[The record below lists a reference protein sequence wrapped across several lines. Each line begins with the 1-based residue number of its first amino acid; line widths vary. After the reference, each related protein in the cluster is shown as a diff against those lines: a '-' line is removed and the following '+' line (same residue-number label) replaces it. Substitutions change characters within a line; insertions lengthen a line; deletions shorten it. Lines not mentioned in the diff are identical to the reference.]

1 MGSCLGASFVTLK
14 TSSFVL
20 FGKQVNKTSTSI
32 RVIPSSRNS
41 TISTIATHHTSHSE
55 TQMLRLLNSAAQKRE
70 VKATQNL
77 SIIVA
82 FFMICW
88 IPLYTINCINAFCKQ
103 CFINE
108 SVIYFGIILSHL
120 NSAINPLLYAYH
132 LKDFRG
138 AMFRLIS
145 CRSNDPETNYR
156 PSLVSQQQ
164 MRVSS
169 QNTQRRSYQQQLY
182 VDSPVWKRQQR
193 QMALQAI
200 AEAKKHPNDA
210 DSGFGKWEKEISN
223 NSAPSPTHGS
233 PTLRRNHSSQSNK
246 IFIISDSHHTMESE
260 INSEPQSS
268 SLYRI
273 VNNRQETD

>member
-1 MGSCLGASFVTLK
+1 M
-14 TSSFVL
+14 
-20 FGKQVNKTSTSI
+20 
-32 RVIPSSRNS
+32 IPSSRNS
-41 TISTIATHHTSHSE
+41 TISSIVTHHTSHSE

-108 SVIYFGIILSHL
+108 SVIYFGIVLSHL

-138 AMFRLIS
+138 AMYRLIT
-145 CRSNDPETNYR
+145 CKSNDPETNYR

-182 VDSPVWKRQQR
+182 IDSPVWKRQQR

-200 AEAKKHPNDA
+200 AEAKKPNDA
-210 DSGFGKWEKEISN
+210 DSGFGKWEKELSN

-246 IFIISDSHHTMESE
+246 IFIISDSHHTMEPE
-260 INSEPQSS
+260 INCEPQSS

-273 VNNRQETD
+273 VNNRKETD

>member
-1 MGSCLGASFVTLK
+1 MRQAQPT
-14 TSSFVL
+14 
-20 FGKQVNKTSTSI
+20 
-32 RVIPSSRNS
+32 
-41 TISTIATHHTSHSE
+41 SE

-88 IPLYTINCINAFCKQ
+88 IPLYTINCINAFCRE

-138 AMFRLIS
+138 ALVRLFT
-145 CRSNDPETNYR
+145 CAGEEHDTFYR

-164 MRVSS
+164 HRINSQVS
-169 QNTQRRSYQQQLY
+169 QRRSFQQRVY
-182 VDSPVWKRQQR
+182 IDSPVWKRQQR
-193 QMALQAI
+193 TQALETI
-200 AEAKKHPNDA
+200 VERKKPNEA
-210 DSGFGKWEKEISN
+210 DSRFGKWGTELA
-223 NSAPSPTHGS
+223 NSAPSDFHQTPELH
-233 PTLRRNHSSQSNK
+233 HSSQSNK
-246 IFIISDSHHTMESE
+246 IFIISDHNTMESE
-260 INSEPQSS
+260 IVLEQQSS

-273 VNNRQETD
+273 ANRNQEVNEID